1 MKIDSDSMRL
11 DALLSKLCLTK
22 TRSIAQ
28 KACQKSLVKVNN
40 KICKP
45 PEKVFA
51 GSTIEICLAG
61 YTKIVDILQIP
72 KGNVS
77 KTDSVNYYKLIEN
90 RRNTDGE

>member
-1 MKIDSDSMRL
+1 MRI

-28 KACQKSLVKVNN
+28 KACQKSLVKLNG
-40 KICKP
+40 KIAKP
-45 PEKVFA
+45 SEKVFA
-51 GSTIEICLAG
+51 SARIEFCLAG

-77 KTDSVNYYKLIEN
+77 KINSVNFYKLIEN
-90 RRNTDGE
+90 RREDERE

>member
-1 MKIDSDSMRL
+1 MENSSDFMRL

-28 KACQKSLVKVNN
+28 KACQKSLVKVNK

-45 PEKVFA
+45 SEKVFA
-51 GSTIEICLAG
+51 NDTIEIYLAG

-77 KTDSVNYYKLIEN
+77 KIDSVNYYKLIEN